1 MDEDESQG
9 LLKSWLGFLSRKQ
22 PETSTKPASLR
33 SRAREAWLRTD
44 AFLQHDSDE
53 LGDDPE
59 SVARALRALENYI
72 QDDSDPDIVSVLV
85 YGKLQSF
92 GFSAF

>member
-1 MDEDESQG
+1 MDEGESQG
-9 LLKSWLGFLSRKQ
+9 LLKSWLGFLARKQ
-22 PETSTKPASLR
+22 PERSTNPASLR

-53 LGDDPE
+53 LDDDPE
-59 SVARALRALENYI
+59 SVAKALRALENYI
-72 QDDSDPDIVSVLV
+72 QDDSDPDSVCVLV